1 MIVCDVVVVVVIVV
15 VVVVVLM
22 YVVVE
27 VVVFVVLLVCRVPK
41 STDPL
46 SIQYR
51 SGESYPMSS
60 RRDQWDQK
68 QSSNRHQR
76 LVRVSF
82 ETVVIVVV
90 ALMRCCRGPCSSR
103 TFFSV
108 PVSLQKHG

>member
-51 SGESYPMSS
+51 SGESSPALP
-60 RRDQWDQK
+60 RRDERGHRK
-68 QSSNRHQR
+68 QSSNRSWG
-76 LVRVSF
+76 LVLV
-82 ETVVIVVV
+82 
-90 ALMRCCRGPCSSR
+90 
-103 TFFSV
+103 
-108 PVSLQKHG
+108 